1 MMGVILLR
9 ASKLVAVAAVSVLL
23 SGVADAAPPPP
34 EVFGA
39 LPAIES
45 VTVSPSGKY
54 FAVLQNMPEQTAVRT
69 FDATTLKP
77 IGGIAT
83 AKQQKIVGTTWFSDD
98 RLILSVVE
106 VEKISASVAREDEI
120 KGTNLCQ
127 LMSIPLDGK
136 NPVKLKFAGILKDA
150 TFGCAI
156 LSLKG
161 PDPDTILV
169 EGPIIGG
176 SGLNSKSQFRSDI
189 KVQKVN
195 VLTGEAKVVDEVGS
209 RSTFGWGADRSG
221 KIRLRFDYVAGE
233 EVIFAR
239 LDGSSSWEQV
249 HRQPAFAFEAAK
261 ESSSGTVGIIEVEG
275 FASDP
280 NQIYVSYWPGDRQS
294 LGLFDL
300 RTRQITPVF
309 VDSKYDVSGPF
320 RRAGEVVGAYVVR
333 ASLDQEFFTDDW
345 KKLQTLVTSNYP
357 GHRVLIG
364 SSSKDLN
371 KHALYIEGPKWP
383 GGAHLVLDLK
393 ANEATVIGSQ
403 YPALNLTN
411 TGEQKYIT
419 YAARDGMQIDAY
431 LTTPR
436 SGGKNLPAIILP
448 HGGPEARDAGGFDFL
463 SQFFASRGYVVLQPQ
478 YRGSAGFGTKFAL
491 AGRKQWGLKMQ
502 DDLSDGVKYLT
513 SNGIADPSKVCI
525 MGWSYG
531 GYAAMAGAT
540 LTPELYRCSIAGAGV
555 SDLGDMLIWSGK
567 YGGIRYWRKHIGD
580 PTADKAAIVAASP
593 AKQVA
598 KVKGPMLLI
607 HGELDVVV
615 PIRQSE
621 IMADALKAA
630 GKQYEFVRLANENH
644 NMTFASTRTKTMK
657 AMDEFLAKYNP
668 AN

>member
-1 MMGVILLR
+1 MGVHLFK
-9 ASKLVAVAAVSVLL
+9 KLMFAAIAGANALFA
-23 SGVADAAPPPP
+23 GTAAAAPPSP

-39 LPAIES
+39 LPVIES

-54 FAVLQNMPEQTAVRT
+54 FAVLQNLPGQTAVRT
-69 FDATTLKP
+69 FDATTLKQ

-83 AKQQKIVGTTWFSDD
+83 AKQQKITGTTWYSDD

-106 VEKISASVAREDEI
+106 VEKVSASVASEDEI

-136 NPVKLKFAGILKDA
+136 NPVKLKFAGILRDVA
-150 TFGCAI
+150 FGCAI
-156 LSLKG
+156 VSLKG
-161 PDPDTILV
+161 PEPNTILV
-169 EGPIIGG
+169 EGTIVGG
-176 SGLNSKSQFRSDI
+176 SGLNSRSQFRTDI
-189 KVQKVN
+189 KVQQVN
-195 VLTGEAKVVDEVGS
+195 LLTGDAKVVDEAGS
-209 RSTFGWGADRSG
+209 RSTFGWGADRGG
-221 KIRLRFDYVAGE
+221 KVRLRYDYVAGE
-233 EVIFAR
+233 ELIFAR

-249 HRQPAFAFEAAK
+249 HRQPAVAFEAAK

-280 NQIYVSYWPGDRQS
+280 NQIYVSYWPGDRQA

-309 VDSKYDVSGPF
+309 TDPKYDVSGPF
-320 RRAGEVVGAYVVR
+320 RRAGDVVGALVVR
-333 ASLDQEFFTDDW
+333 AVPEQVFFSDDW
-345 KKLQTLVTSNYP
+345 KKLQATVAANYP

-364 SSSKDLN
+364 SSSQDLN
-371 KHALYIEGPKWP
+371 KHALFIEGPKWP
-383 GGAHLVLDLK
+383 GGAYLVLDLK
-393 ANEATVIGSQ
+393 ASEATVIGSR
-403 YPALNLTN
+403 YPTLDLAS

-448 HGGPEARDAGGFDFL
+448 HGGPEARDVGGFDFF

-478 YRGSAGFGTKFAL
+478 YRGSAGFGTQFAL

-513 SNGIADPSKVCI
+513 SNGIADPSKICI

-531 GYAAMAGAT
+531 GYASMAGAT
-540 LTPELYRCSIAGAGV
+540 LTPELYRCAIAGAGV
-555 SDLGDMLIWSGK
+555 SDLGDMLVWSGK

-580 PTADKAAIVAASP
+580 PTADKAAIDAASP
-593 AKQVA
+593 AKHA
-598 KVKGPMLLI
+598 DRVKGPMLLI

-621 IMADALKAA
+621 IMAAALKAA
-630 GKQYEFVRLANENH
+630 GKPYEFVRLADENH
-644 NMTFASTRTKTMK
+644 NITFASTRTKTMK

-668 AN
+668 AH